1 MTLRVKERN
10 SVRNHIKIVT
20 NPNMSMKGD
29 ISFLSEE
36 KAKEVM
42 HYHES
47 FPQYQRTP
55 LQELSG
61 LADSVNISGLYVKD
75 EDYRFGL
82 HAFKV
87 LGGSYAM
94 GQYIRELMEVT
105 PEELSYD
112 YIKSED
118 VYGKISELTFIS
130 TTDGNHGRGV
140 AWTANQLGCKCII
153 HMPKG
158 TVKERLEHIQKEG
171 ACADITEY
179 NYDTTVRM
187 TAKEA
192 EDNGYILVQDT
203 SWEGYEQIPTW
214 ITQGYLTMAYEVYMQ
229 LQEQKV
235 IPTHILIQAGV
246 GSLAAA
252 ITGFFKNVYKE
263 YWVRVIVIESEK
275 ADCFYRTVAAND
287 GTLHKVDGDMDT
299 IMAGLACGEICSVAW
314 EVLSDYADYYVSCSD
329 GVTVDG
335 MRALAYPIQEDAHIV
350 SGESGAVPV
359 GLTMNLLQDP
369 RHQGLKELVGLNE
382 ESVVVC
388 FNTEG
393 ATNKEGYEKIVKPK

>member
-1 MTLRVKERN
+1 MESN
-10 SVRNHIKIVT
+10 
-20 NPNMSMKGD
+20 

-42 HYHES
+42 HYHKN

-61 LADSVNISGLYVKD
+61 LADSLNISGLYVKD

-112 YIKSED
+112 YIKSEN

-171 ACADITEY
+171 AYADITEY

-192 EDNGYILVQDT
+192 TDNGYILVQDT
-203 SWEGYEQIPTW
+203 SWEGYEKIPTW
-214 ITQGYLTMAYEVYMQ
+214 IAQGYLTMAYEVYAQ

-263 YWVRVIVIESEK
+263 YGVKVIVIESDK
-275 ADCFYRTVAAND
+275 ADCFYRTVEAND

-329 GVTVDG
+329 GVTEDG
-335 MRALAYPIQEDAHIV
+335 MRTLAYPIEGDEHIV

-359 GLTMNLLQDP
+359 GLTLNLLQDSSY
-369 RHQGLKELVGLNE
+369 QGLKELVGLNE
-382 ESVVVC
+382 KSIVVC

-393 ATNKEGYEKIVKPK
+393 ATNKEGYEKIVRMK